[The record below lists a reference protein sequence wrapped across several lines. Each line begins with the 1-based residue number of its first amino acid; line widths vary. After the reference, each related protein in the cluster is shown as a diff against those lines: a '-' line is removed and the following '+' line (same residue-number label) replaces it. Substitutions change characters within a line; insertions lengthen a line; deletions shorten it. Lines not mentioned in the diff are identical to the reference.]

1 MLVVLVERRFEFELL
16 ERLFAET
23 AGGQGRIA
31 LVDGAAASGKTEL
44 LRTFADHRATHG
56 AVVLSV
62 TGSRGQG
69 DRPFG
74 GVRSLV
80 ASMRVPTARTA
91 AFLRLTAGQRPALSD
106 EPAEVTT
113 FDVAQDLLELVLEL
127 SQKDT
132 VLITV
137 DDAQYVDAQSMECIL
152 HLANH
157 TRSARIM
164 LLVTEVVYDSATHP
178 AYRIELIRQ
187 ANFRRVRLAPLS
199 SDGVAEILARHI
211 ASDLADRL
219 APACH
224 LITGGNPL
232 LVRAL
237 IEDQLDAPQ
246 SVPAAPDARPV
257 IGDAFRQAVLTC
269 LRRSGSD
276 ALGVAR
282 AVAVLGTDT
291 TVGRVCALLRQPRVE
306 VERAFQTLRLV
317 GCLEDNDFKDAL
329 FRQAVLD
336 CVAPAELSGLHRSA
350 ARVLHEDQA
359 GVIVVARHLL
369 ATDHVPN
376 RWAVQ
381 RLRQAAEDAL
391 RADQPAAAVDFLER
405 ALLGCGKGSTSAK
418 LRFALLDAEW
428 RGNPANAVRH
438 LPRLLEHER
447 AGELDVTH
455 TARLLYYLLWN
466 GRRQDAAGVLN
477 RLGHEYRAND
487 GDVSEPLK
495 HLGLWLAHSH
505 PEFAARWAK
514 ATGETQQDSSPASW
528 PAMASVV
535 LSTVLSGDSEA
546 ASVAPAERVLRATV
560 LGDRTVEAAW
570 YALQAMIYSDQLDV
584 ALRWCDTLLAESK
597 VRGATWWEAMFS
609 ACRAEI
615 ALRYGELPRAASYA
629 NRAIRAVGI
638 EGWGVGV
645 GMPLGVLVSVGTV
658 VGDHDA
664 VQRHLRQPVP
674 DEMFGTGFGVT
685 YLRAR
690 GRYYLANGW
699 SAAALKDFQ
708 RCGELMATWGFEA
721 PGLAPWRT
729 DAAETHLRLGHV
741 AEARALAEE
750 QLELGRRASARA
762 HGAATRIVA
771 ATFDASSR
779 LRLLKDAVEL
789 LQASGDRL
797 ELAHALLDL
806 SKAHQALGQA
816 AKARMVSH
824 RAGRLLRACRLEMG
838 PVTSE
843 RRDPPLSTTHG
854 QSVPTV
860 ARPGA
865 PGASEQAVIG
875 ALTTSEHRVAAL
887 AALGFTNREISGK
900 LHITVSTVE
909 QHLTKIFRKLKV
921 TKRTDLPAYLRR
933 DVNSVGKPGSEVGLA
948 RDRDTGRRAAARSAA
963 YRVRG
968 AVGASDQRTGSHDR
982 SA

>member
-1 MLVVLVERRFEFELL
+1 MLVERRFEFELL
-16 ERLFAET
+16 EGLFAET
-23 AGGQGRIA
+23 AEGQGRIA
-31 LVDGAAASGKTEL
+31 LVDGVVASGKTEL
-44 LRTFADHRATHG
+44 LRTFADRRAAHG
-56 AVVLSV
+56 AVVLSM
-62 TGSRGQG
+62 TGARGQG

-74 GVRSLV
+74 GIRSLV
-80 ASMRVPTARTA
+80 GTMRVPAARTA
-91 AFLRLTAGQRPALSD
+91 SLLRLTAGKRAVLGD
-106 EPAEVTT
+106 EPPEVST
-113 FDVAQDLLELVLEL
+113 FDIAQDLLELVLEL
-127 SQKDT
+127 SRKDT

-137 DDAQYVDAQSMECIL
+137 DDAQHVDAPSMECVL

-164 LLVTEVVYDSATHP
+164 LLVAEAVYDSSTHP

-211 ASDLADRL
+211 APDIADRL

-224 LITGGNPL
+224 AITAGNPL

-246 SVPAAPDARPV
+246 PVHTSPDTRPV

-269 LRRSGSD
+269 LRRSGPD
-276 ALGVAR
+276 VLGVAR
-282 AVAVLGTDT
+282 AVAVLGADT
-291 TVGRVCALLRQPRVE
+291 SVGRVCALLRQPRVD
-306 VERAFQTLRLV
+306 VERVLQTLRLV
-317 GCLEDNDFKDAL
+317 GCLEDNDFKDPL

-336 CVAPAELSGLHRSA
+336 CVTPAELSGLHRSA

-359 GVIVVARHLL
+359 GTANVAQHLL
-369 ATDHVPN
+369 ATDCAPD
-376 RWAVQ
+376 RWAVR

-391 RADQPAAAVDFLER
+391 RSDQPAAAIGFLER
-405 ALLGCGKGSTSAK
+405 ALLGCGEGTTSAE
-418 LRFALLDAEW
+418 LRFALLGAEW
-428 RGNPANAVRH
+428 RGNPANAARH
-438 LPRLLEHER
+438 LPRLVEHER
-447 AGELDVTH
+447 AGELDVSH
-455 TARLLYYLLWN
+455 TVRLLRYLLWS
-466 GRRQDAAGVLN
+466 GRRQDASDVLN
-477 RLGHEYRAND
+477 RLGDEYRASAGHLAD
-487 GDVSEPLK
+487 PLK

-505 PEFAARWAK
+505 PEPAARWAE
-514 ATGETQQDSSPASW
+514 ASGETCLDSSPASW

-535 LSTVLSGDSEA
+535 LNTVLSGDSGGT
-546 ASVAPAERVLRATV
+546 SVANAERVLRATV

-570 YALQAMIYSDQLDV
+570 YALQAMIYSDQLDT

-629 NRAIRAVGI
+629 NRAIWAVGV
-638 EGWGVGV
+638 EGWGVGI
-645 GMPLGVLVSVGTV
+645 GMPLGVLVSVGSV

-664 VQRHLRQPVP
+664 VQHHLRQPVP
-674 DEMFGTGFGVT
+674 EEMFGTVFGVT

-699 SAAALKDFQ
+699 YAAALKDFQ
-708 RCGELMATWGFEA
+708 RCGELMANWGFEA

-729 DAAETHLRLGHV
+729 DAAETHLRLGNV
-741 AEARALAEE
+741 AKARALAEE
-750 QLELGRRASARA
+750 QLGHSGPASPRV
-762 HGAATRIVA
+762 HGSATRIVA
-771 ATFDASSR
+771 ATSDASSR

-797 ELAHALLDL
+797 ELAHTLLDL

-824 RAGRLLRACRLEMG
+824 RAGRLVQACRLEMA
-838 PVTSE
+838 PVPSE
-843 RRDPPLSTTHG
+843 RSDRPTTTSHA

-860 ARPGA
+860 SRPVA
-865 PGASEQAVIG
+865 PRSSEQVLIG

-887 AALGFTNREISGK
+887 ASLGFTNREISGK

-921 TKRTDLPAYLRR
+921 TKRTDLPADLRL
-933 DVNSVGKPGSEVGLA
+933 DVNPVGKSGNESLLP
-948 RDRDTGRRAAARSAA
+948 RDRDTGRHEAARSA
-963 YRVRG
+963 YRDRG
-968 AVGASDQRTGSHDR
+968 TVGASGPRTGTHDR